1 MPEYNRS
8 GMCTAA
14 SARCAAFLR
23 SLAIVSVSLSLPL
36 SAGAMDLHEAWQ
48 AALQN
53 DAMIRASRAAA
64 EAGRERIPQARSQ
77 LLPNVSASF
86 TRNYND
92 LTTHGRNALGQSMTT
107 SDDYWSSSRTLSV
120 RQPLY
125 RPGLRAQL
133 RQAEA
138 QVRDTEAT
146 LAGDEQD
153 LVVRVGEAYFD
164 ALLAREQLTLVQS
177 LKRMT
182 TVQLDAARKT
192 FAAGSGTRTDIDD
205 AQARL
210 DMTLAQELE
219 ARQNVD
225 FTRRKLDVLTG
236 RDGEPLADLDAPRF
250 VAGPPQPARLD
261 DWVARAWAQ
270 SPDLLQLQA
279 QLDAAGEEISR
290 VRADHLPTLDA
301 VAQWS
306 KTDSD
311 NVNSVNTRYDQK
323 SIGLQLSVPLYSG
336 GYVSSTV
343 RQALATQTRVQEQIE
358 ATRRDIEVRIYREF
372 REVTEGIARIGA
384 LEQAVA
390 SAEQAVLSGRKSFEA
405 GVRTTLDVLNAE
417 QQRTSALRDLAQAR
431 YTYLVSLLRLHAL
444 AGDDQQENVSAI
456 NIWLQPRAQA
466 PQETTSLP

>member
-1 MPEYNRS
+1 MRECNRS
-8 GMCTAA
+8 GMRAAATARRTA
-14 SARCAAFLR
+14 SAML
-23 SLAIVSVSLSLPL
+23 LSVVFIALPL
-36 SAGAMDLHEAWQ
+36 PGRAMDLRDAWE

-53 DAMIRASRAAA
+53 DATIRASRAAA
-64 EAGRERIPQARSQ
+64 EAGRERVPQARSQ

-92 LTTHGRNALGQSMTT
+92 LTTRGRNVLGQATTT
-107 SDDYWSSSRTLSV
+107 SDDYWSSSRMLSV
-120 RQPLY
+120 RQPLF
-125 RPGLRAQL
+125 RPALRAQL

-138 QVRDTEAT
+138 QVRDTEAA
-146 LAGDEQD
+146 LVGDEQD
-153 LVVRVGEAYFD
+153 LVVRVGETYFD

-182 TVQLDAARKT
+182 TVQLDAARKS

-219 ARQNVD
+219 AQQNVD

-236 RDGEPLADLDAPRF
+236 RNGEPLADLDVSRF
-250 VAGPPQPARLD
+250 VAGAPQPAQLD
-261 DWVARAWAQ
+261 DWVTRAWSQ
-270 SPDLLQLQA
+270 SPDLHQLQA
-279 QLDAAGEEISR
+279 QLDAASEEISR

-301 VAQWS
+301 VAQWA

-343 RQALATQTRVQEQIE
+343 RQALATQTRVHEQME
-358 ATRRDIEVRIYREF
+358 ATRRDIEVRIFREF
-372 REVTEGIARIGA
+372 REVTEGVARIRA

-390 SAEQAVLSGRKSFEA
+390 SADQAVLSGRKSFEA

-431 YTYLVSLLRLHAL
+431 YTYLVALLRLHAL
-444 AGDDQQENVSAI
+444 AGDEQQENISAI
-456 NIWLQPRAQA
+456 NVWLQQP
-466 PQETTSLP
+466 